1 MIKGLLYLD
10 LTETLIKGLLNLDLA
25 EMSIKGLLY
34 FDLAERSIK
43 GLFYLEILK
52 DWSKG
57 FKVNQRASLPQSWT
71 VAYKKSN
78 VGIRLLN
85 DECFVVP
92 LSFVM
97 WNIPLFLLD
106 LNFFIFSKKTLIDSC
121 NSLKRFFFFLK
132 FEIWNLKLGIES
144 LKIFF
149 FLRKFVSLSLIISKK
164 KISSKSHK
172 FFFWNQYH
180 LFFETLKNFHSSFM
194 IFFFFFLKENRNKIF
209 FLEVDWVN
217 YWGLC
222 PKIQFIGML

>member
-1 MIKGLLYLD
+1 MTYLITNIEMNLDNWSDWEAFLSQLECGKSTKEKGLLYLDLAERSIKGLFYLGLAETLIKGFLYLDLAKRSVDLAKRLIKGLLYLD

-106 LNFFIFSKKTLIDSC
+106 LNFFIIFSKKNFDG
-121 NSLKRFFFFLK
+121 FL
-132 FEIWNLKLGIES
+132 
-144 LKIFF
+144 
-149 FLRKFVSLSLIISKK
+149 
-164 KISSKSHK
+164 
-172 FFFWNQYH
+172 
-180 LFFETLKNFHSSFM
+180 
-194 IFFFFFLKENRNKIF
+194 
-209 FLEVDWVN
+209 
-217 YWGLC
+217 
-222 PKIQFIGML
+222 